1 MQALML
7 AAGMGKRLGA
17 YTNNQTK
24 CMVKVGGKT
33 LLEHA
38 ADALREAGIKKF
50 VIVVGYEGEKLMDF
64 AREKLSDFDL
74 EFIVNEDYA
83 STNNIYSLYMAR
95 EQLAADDT
103 VLLESDLIYER
114 RLIRL
119 LLEDPAPNVVAVA
132 KYEQWMDG
140 TVTLVDEDGLIR
152 EFIEKKDFSYTSVDK
167 YYKTVNVYKLS
178 RGFCADQY
186 VPFLEAYIRA
196 YGTNQYYEM
205 VLKALAHLPFAGLR
219 AFEMGDI
226 KWYEIDDVQDLDI
239 ANTLFA
245 PETESLKAYSG
256 HFGGY
261 WRFGN
266 LKDFCYLVNP
276 YFPPKKMLDQ
286 MMYFYPT
293 LLTQYPSGM
302 RVQKL
307 LAGKIFGVREEYLL
321 VGNGAAELINT
332 LGRTMSGRTALSIP
346 AFNEYVRCFPDCE
359 IVPISGAAHDFRFDM
374 AELRQA
380 AAACSNLILINPDN
394 PSGAFLSKEEV
405 LELAELC
412 AANGTKFVV
421 DESFVDFAEPDL
433 RFTLFDNGIL
443 ERYPNMLVM
452 KSISKS
458 YGVPGLRLGVCACAD
473 TGLMETMRGL
483 LPVWNINSFGEYFF
497 QIYGLY
503 AAQYKAAC
511 DEIVN
516 RRNEMAA
523 RLAEFPFLKPYT
535 SQANYIMC
543 RVEGIGSEELA
554 NALLREDDLLIKD
567 LSPKNGFNGM
577 DFIRIAVRDAADN
590 EALYRGLEKIR
601 AKLEGISLA

>member
-17 YTNNQTK
+17 YTEGQTK
-24 CMVKVGGKT
+24 CMVKVGGQT

-38 ADALREAGIKKF
+38 ADALRQAGIRRF

-64 AREKLSDFDL
+64 AREKLSDFEL
-74 EFIVNEDYA
+74 EFIVNRDYA

-95 EQLAADDT
+95 EKLAEDDT
-103 VLLESDLIYER
+103 ILLESDLIYEP
-114 RLIRL
+114 RLIRM
-119 LLEDPAPNVVAVA
+119 LLEAPEPNMVAVA

-152 EFIEKKDFSYTSVDK
+152 EFIEKKDFSYASVDR

-178 RGFCADQY
+178 RSFSAEQY

-196 YGTNQYYEM
+196 YGKNQYYEM

-245 PETESLKAYSG
+245 PEEERLSAYGG

-266 LKDFCYLVNP
+266 LRDFCYLVNP
-276 YFPPKKMLDQ
+276 YFPPRKMLDQ
-286 MMYFYPT
+286 MMYVYPT
-293 LLTQYPSGM
+293 LLREYPSGM

-307 LAGKIFGVREEYLL
+307 LAGKMFGVREERLL

-332 LGRTMSGRTALSIP
+332 LGRTMHGRTALSSP
-346 AFNEYVRCFPDCE
+346 AFNEYVRCFRDCE
-359 IVPISGAAHDFRFDM
+359 IVPLDSGAHGFRFDKE
-374 AELRQA
+374 ELRRA
-380 AAACSNLILINPDN
+380 AVRCDNLILVNPDN
-394 PSGAFLSKEEV
+394 PSGAFLTEGEV
-405 LELAELC
+405 LELAALC
-412 AANGTKFVV
+412 HEHGTRLVV
-421 DESFVDFAEPDL
+421 DESFVDFAEKPL
-433 RFTLFDNGIL
+433 RFTLLRDEVL
-443 ERYPNMLVM
+443 TAYPELMVV

-458 YGVPGLRLGVCACAD
+458 YGVPGLRLGVCASGDAD
-473 TGLMETMRGL
+473 WIERLRHL

-503 AAQYKAAC
+503 AGQYEAAC
-511 DEIVN
+511 DEIC
-516 RRNEMAA
+516 RQRAIMAEK
-523 RLAEFPFLKPYT
+523 LGSFPFLTPWP

-543 RVEGIGSEELA
+543 RVEGVSSRELA
-554 NALLREDDLLIKD
+554 NTLLREDDILIKD
-567 LSPKNGFNGM
+567 LSDKTGFNGA
-577 DFIRIAVRDAADN
+577 DFIRVAVRDEKDN
-590 EALYRGLEKIR
+590 RALYEALEKIR
-601 AKLEGISLA
+601 ISAP